1 MTRRTLLRN
10 AVANTLGG
18 FVGSALASPPRSP
31 ELAITIDDFS
41 WPVIPLPFG
50 ANANRTLLDTLEA
63 FGLKTALFAV
73 GRNIESPEGRSLLEP
88 WNDAGHIIGN
98 HTYSHRNFHSLTVP
112 EFEADVL
119 RCHEFLKP
127 YPAYRSLFFRFPL
140 LKEGNTQQ
148 KRDALRQFL
157 TTHGMRNGHVTIDA
171 SDWFYDAE
179 LRQRLAADPAYDV
192 SRFRAPYLAHLLDR
206 ANYYDRLAKCV
217 LSRSPR
223 HTLLLHYNLINVLFL
238 SDALRMFTEQGWKLI
253 SADYAYRD
261 PVFASVPLN
270 TPAGESLI
278 WALAKQTGRFDKQL
292 RYPGEDDVY
301 EKPSIPSF

>member
-1 MTRRTLLRN
+1 MLMTRRTLLQ
-10 AVANTLGG
+10 ATLSVT
-18 FVGSALASPPRSP
+18 VGSALASPPRAR

-63 FGLKTALFAV
+63 YGLKTALFPI
-73 GRNIESPEGRSLLEP
+73 GRNIESAEGRSLLEP

-98 HTYSHRNFHSLTVP
+98 HTYSHRNFHSLTAA
-112 EFEADVL
+112 EFQTDVL
-119 RCHEFLKP
+119 RCHQLLKP

-140 LKEGNTQQ
+140 LKEGNTQE

-179 LRQRLAADPAYDV
+179 LRRRLTADPAYDV

-206 ANYYDRLAKCV
+206 ANYYDRLAKSV
-217 LSRSPR
+217 LNRSPR

-238 SDALRMFTEQGWKLI
+238 SDALRMFTEQSWNPI

-261 PVFASVPLN
+261 PVFQSVPVN
-270 TPAGESLI
+270 MPAGESLI
-278 WALAKQTGRFDKQL
+278 WALAKQTGHFEKQL

-301 EKPSIPSF
+301 EKPNIPTF

>member
-1 MTRRTLLRN
+1 MLMTRRTLLQ
-10 AVANTLGG
+10 ATLSAT
-18 FVGSALASPPRSP
+18 VGSALASPPGAR

-63 FGLKTALFAV
+63 YGLKTALFPI
-73 GRNIESPEGRSLLEP
+73 GRNIESAEGRSLLEP

-98 HTYSHRNFHSLTVP
+98 HTYSHRNFHSLTAA
-112 EFEADVL
+112 EFQTDVL
-119 RCHEFLKP
+119 RCHQLLKP

-140 LKEGNTQQ
+140 LKEGNTQE

-179 LRQRLAADPAYDV
+179 LRRRLVADPAYDV

-206 ANYYDRLAKCV
+206 ANYYDRLAKSV
-217 LSRSPR
+217 LNRSPR

-238 SDALRMFTEQGWKLI
+238 SDALRMFTEQSWNPI

-261 PVFASVPLN
+261 PVFQSVPVN
-270 TPAGESLI
+270 MPAGESLI
-278 WALAKQTGRFDKQL
+278 WALAKQTGHFEKQL

-301 EKPSIPSF
+301 EKPNIPTF

>member
-1 MTRRTLLRN
+1 MLMTRRTLLQ
-10 AVANTLGG
+10 ATLSVT
-18 FVGSALASPPRSP
+18 VGSALASPPGAR

-63 FGLKTALFAV
+63 YGLKTALFPI
-73 GRNIESPEGRSLLEP
+73 GRNIESAEGRSLLEP

-98 HTYSHRNFHSLTVP
+98 HTYSHRNFHSLTAA
-112 EFEADVL
+112 EFQTDVL
-119 RCHEFLKP
+119 RCHQLLKP

-140 LKEGNTQQ
+140 LKEGNTQE

-179 LRQRLAADPAYDV
+179 LRRRLAADPAYDV

-206 ANYYDRLAKCV
+206 ANYYDRLAKSV
-217 LSRSPR
+217 LNRSPR

-238 SDALRMFTEQGWKLI
+238 SDALRMFTEQSWNPI

-261 PVFASVPLN
+261 PVFQSVPVN
-270 TPAGESLI
+270 MPAGESLI
-278 WALAKQTGRFDKQL
+278 WALAKQTGHFEKQL

-301 EKPSIPSF
+301 EKPNIPTF